1 MPYSYAI
8 DSLAYNPAFQAAWNT
23 PNLNQM
29 ALAQSVPTTTGTTTD
44 STNVVSQQKEKEK
57 EEKKEGISTSALVVG
72 TALTIGAAL
81 LCRKAYKAGSGN
93 GVWERISSGVKGWFG
108 SAKNAKDKLLH
119 PKQFSLTEQNNQI
132 LCTIPNRTNRLTGT
146 VAINELGVSNAVPEI
161 SKTKDGLTKLAEGIK
176 IRKGTI
182 TVDGK
187 DFIVKNGKIIDSP
200 IDLQK
205 ADKATRDKVHELL
218 KKLNNGENEAGIKIE
233 EFLHTDNGT
242 TRVFTNNGSGYDL
255 RLAISDKHNINS
267 DIVKQFREKN
277 SKVDG
282 IIKEYVQ
289 NGNKDGLKIVSAEVP
304 STTGTFIIKNGEITG
319 IKIGENTYKK
329 GSTKFDSLLYD
340 HKKEFVE
347 AFKNLDKYQNVVYQM
362 A

>member
-8 DSLAYNPAFQAAWNT
+8 DSLAYNPAFQSAWNT

-29 ALAQSVPTTTGTTTD
+29 ALAQSVPTTAGTTTD
-44 STNVVSQQKEKEK
+44 STNVVNKPKEK

-72 TALTIGAAL
+72 TALTVGAAL
-81 LCRKAYKAGSGN
+81 LCRKAYKAGTGN
-93 GVWERISSGVKGWFG
+93 GVWEKMSSGFKGWFG
-108 SAKNAKDKLLH
+108 TAKNAKNKLFH

-132 LCTIPNRTNRLTGT
+132 LCTIPNRTNCLTGT
-146 VAINELGVSNAVPEI
+146 AAISELGVSNAVPEI
-161 SKTKDGLTKLAEGIK
+161 SKTTDGVTKLAEGIK

-182 TVDGK
+182 TVGGNTFK
-187 DFIVKNGKIIDSP
+187 VKNGKIFDSP

-242 TRVFTNNGSGYDL
+242 TRVFENKGTGYDL
-255 RLAISDKHNINS
+255 RLTVSDKHNINS
-267 DIVKQFREKN
+267 DVVKQFREKN

-282 IIKEYVQ
+282 IIKEYVL

-319 IKIGENTYKK
+319 IKIGEDTYKK

-340 HKKEFVE
+340 HKKEFEE
-347 AFKNLDKYQNVVYQM
+347 ALKNKDKYQNAVYQV